1 MMKRILI
8 LWLAVTGGFSALAL
22 APAPAPAGE
31 STLSIPPIMGGLE
44 KPKMLIV
51 QPAVREPFAGQEQT
65 VQELNELFLFDL
77 GFSDA
82 FRVFAETPPAA
93 FLQRQDVERN
103 NISYEDWR
111 RLDVNGVMMDYIVKS
126 ELVPRGPGVFELDLM
141 VYDLVDGVR
150 VIGRAYGGP
159 PHEPF
164 ARKNLRRAGHKATA
178 EIISSLTQGQVKPIT
193 ETRFAFVN
201 SNTAKKIKEIFVID
215 YDGWKD
221 SVQQITFFNSVTNF
235 PDWSPDGNELAYI
248 SFKNNWPDVFV
259 HNLAQGKVVPAAQF
273 KGTNNTPRW
282 LPDGRNLIFSM
293 SAYGN
298 PELSIIPKEGTKQP
312 RRLTNNNWPEVSP
325 DVSPDGA
332 RVAFVSNRVGSPQ
345 IYIMD
350 MDGSNT
356 QRISYVERKCESPF
370 WSPVPV
376 GGEYR
381 IAFSGYYDNLQ
392 SDIYTVR
399 PDGSDLQMLTEG
411 KFENLN
417 PTWSPDGQYIAFSS
431 NRLGKHEIFIM
442 PSDPTRL
449 LPDGKKYYRVT
460 SLAGENVAPSW
471 SPN

>member
-1 MMKRILI
+1 MKKLTLGI
-8 LWLAVTGGFSALAL
+8 WLAAIGGAAVFAGLFSAG
-22 APAPAPAGE
+22 AGE
-31 STLSIPPIMGGLE
+31 STLPVPPVMGGLE
-44 KPKMLIV
+44 KPKMMV
-51 QPAVREPFAGQEQT
+51 VKPTAREPFAGQEQT
-65 VQELNELFLFDL
+65 LQELNDLMVFDL

-82 FRVFAETPPAA
+82 FRVYAETPQAA
-93 FLQRQDVERN
+93 FLHRQDVERN
-103 NISYEDWR
+103 AISYEDWR

-126 ELVPRGPGVFELDLM
+126 ELVPRGPGLFELDLM

-201 SNTAKKIKEIFVID
+201 YNPAKNIKEIYLID

-221 SVQQITFFNSVTNF
+221 SLQQITFFNSITNF
-235 PDWSPDGNELAYI
+235 PDWSPDGTELAYI
-248 SFKNNWPDVFV
+248 SYKNNWPDVFV
-259 HNLAQGKVVPAAQF
+259 HNLAQGKVIPAAQF

-282 LPDGRNLIFSM
+282 LPDGRNLIISM

-312 RRLTNNNWPEVSP
+312 RRLTHNNWPEVSP
-325 DVSPDGA
+325 DVSPDGN

-345 IYIMD
+345 IYVMD

-376 GGEYR
+376 GGDYR

-399 PDGSDLQMLTEG
+399 PDGSDLQMLTDG

-442 PSDPTRL
+442 PSTPNRL

-460 SLAGENVAPSW
+460 SNPGENICPSW